1 MLRKDFL
8 LHSIY
13 LEKTLWIVM
22 YVLTGF
28 NPFSVLL
35 LFFHHSSSL
44 ASCMVFDAISSNIY
58 DVLLIN
64 PSTYVFVIG
73 ELILTCSSG
82 TVRPGELF
90 YNFSQVTLLRW
101 LTFLL
106 GFLTV
111 TLAFLDC
118 DSRSPALLDLFFLF
132 MLLFGLQWLSLHWE
146 ILIMLLSQSPLTFCQ
161 TQRGMLCFTA

>member
-82 TVRPGELF
+82 TVRPGELC

-111 TLAFLDC
+111 THI
-118 DSRSPALLDLFFLF
+118 S
-132 MLLFGLQWLSLHWE
+132 
-146 ILIMLLSQSPLTFCQ
+146 
-161 TQRGMLCFTA
+161 